1 MSRLITGISG
11 ALALS
16 LISAAAVFASS
27 RDFGQDYFSRDLGRG
42 LSAVAGDHTTSAQ
55 SLSFAAGDMSPVNRG
70 SKADRAAQ
78 PAGSPAS
85 ARTVSLQLNGVLDMT
100 FLVRIPVAGANPPA
114 ASSSPTRPAIRR
126 PMVACEPAVS
136 VLVEGAKQLQPGSCV
151 A

>member
-16 LISAAAVFASS
+16 LISGAAVFASS
-27 RDFGQDYFSRDLGRG
+27 RDLNRDLGRG

-55 SLSFAAGDMSPVNRG
+55 SPSSSAGDMSLVNRG
-70 SKADRAAQ
+70 SKADRAAG

-85 ARTVSLQLNGVLDMT
+85 ARTVSLQLNGVLDTT
-100 FLVRIPVAGANPPA
+100 FVVRIPVTAANPPA
-114 ASSSPTRPAIRR
+114 ASSFPARPAIRR

-136 VLVEGAKQLQPGSCV
+136 VLVEGAKKFQPGSCV
-151 A
+151 T